1 METKEL
7 ITNAIRYI
15 RENPKENLSLQSIA
29 DNAGFSLTYF
39 DALFKQHTGY
49 TPVEYSRVYKLTR
62 AAIALRCT
70 DDSVLDISLEY
81 GYQSPESFSRAFK
94 AFYSLTPSEY
104 REKYADSAITW
115 TDLSA
120 RIAVSRFAKTFP
132 TLRRTND
139 SVLDIALEYG
149 YQSPESFS
157 RAFKEFYS
165 LSPSE
170 YREKYADSAITW
182 TDLSARIAVSRF
194 AKTFPTL
201 RRVQTEEA
209 IDWLFTH
216 DPVKYAEDLV
226 GVTVGDVAVFT
237 LDNGDLTS
245 FVYASDYD
253 DEEPSV
259 DLVCEDEEA
268 ALAYLRLFV
277 GGGIEDFSMRVAP
290 GTVWERF
297 DAAVAAAG
305 MVCRTG
311 HDMILRD
318 AAPCEVDSGEYE
330 VRELTA
336 DDLPALAAFRDAGGC
351 GPQHVRAVEIAFAG
365 KGNVG
370 TRPVGVFDGGA
381 LVCFALPTADR
392 IRDLVKYD
400 IGGMF
405 TLGAKDD
412 ARLCELAWRY
422 AASLCATENAF
433 LGNANAKDDDS
444 PLGAAFSRKMGLVE
458 VAEERRYVGQA

>member
-1 METKEL
+1 METKKL

-62 AAIALRCT
+62 AAIALRRT
-70 DDSVLDISLEY
+70 GNSVLDIALEY

-104 REKYADSAITW
+104 REKYADS
-115 TDLSA
+115 L
-120 RIAVSRFAKTFP
+120 
-132 TLRRTND
+132 
-139 SVLDIALEYG
+139 
-149 YQSPESFS
+149 
-157 RAFKEFYS
+157 
-165 LSPSE
+165 
-170 YREKYADSAITW
+170 ITW

-237 LDNGDLTS
+237 LDNGEPTS

-253 DEEPSV
+253 DDEPSV
-259 DLVCEDEEA
+259 GLICEDEDA
-268 ALAYLRLFV
+268 AIAYLKLLV
-277 GGGIEDFSMRVAP
+277 GGGIENFSMRVAP

-297 DAAVAAAG
+297 DAAVASAG
-305 MVCRTG
+305 MICRTEY
-311 HDMILRD
+311 DMVLRD
-318 AAPCEVDSGEYE
+318 VTPFESDSARYE
-330 VRELTA
+330 ARELTA
-336 DDLPALAAFRDAGGC
+336 DDLPALAAFRDAGRC

-370 TRPVGVFDGGA
+370 TRPVGVFDGDT

-392 IRDLVKYD
+392 IRDFVKFD

-405 TLGAKDD
+405 TLGRKDD
-412 ARLCELAWRY
+412 ARLCEIAWKY
-422 AASLCATENAF
+422 AASICAVENAI
-433 LGNANAKDDDS
+433 LGNANAEDDDS
-444 PLGAAFSRKMGLVE
+444 PLGAAFSRRMGLVE
-458 VAEERRYVGQA
+458 VAEERRYVKQG

>member
-1 METKEL
+1 MENKDL

-62 AAIALRCT
+62 AALA
-70 DDSVLDISLEY
+70 
-81 GYQSPESFSRAFK
+81 
-94 AFYSLTPSEY
+94 
-104 REKYADSAITW
+104 
-115 TDLSA
+115 
-120 RIAVSRFAKTFP
+120 
-132 TLRRTND
+132 LRRTNN

-149 YQSPESFS
+149 YQSPESFT
-157 RAFKEFYS
+157 RAFKAFYS

-182 TDLSARIAVSRF
+182 TDLSAKIAVSRF
-194 AKTFPTL
+194 ARAFPTL

-226 GVTVGDVAVFT
+226 GITVSDVAVFT
-237 LDNGDLTS
+237 LDNGELTS

-268 ALAYLRLFV
+268 AIAYLKLLV
-277 GGGIEDFSMRVAP
+277 EGGIEDFSMRVSP

-318 AAPCEVDSGEYE
+318 AAPYEVDSGGYE

-392 IRDLVKYD
+392 IRDFVKYD

-444 PLGAAFSRKMGLVE
+444 PLGAAFSRRMGLVE
-458 VAEERRYVGQA
+458 VAEERRYLVH

>member
-1 METKEL
+1 METKDL

-62 AAIALRCT
+62 AAIALRRT

-120 RIAVSRFAKTFP
+120 RIAVSRFAKM
-132 TLRRTND
+132 
-139 SVLDIALEYG
+139 
-149 YQSPESFS
+149 
-157 RAFKEFYS
+157 
-165 LSPSE
+165 
-170 YREKYADSAITW
+170 
-182 TDLSARIAVSRF
+182 
-194 AKTFPTL
+194 FPTL
-201 RRVQTEEA
+201 RRVQTEDA
-209 IDWLFTH
+209 IDWMFTH

-237 LDNGDLTS
+237 LDDGELTS

-253 DEEPSV
+253 DDEPSV
-259 DLVCEDEEA
+259 DLVCEDEEEA
-268 ALAYLRLFV
+268 ITYLKLLV
-277 GGGIEDFSMRVAP
+277 GGGIEDFSIRAAP

-297 DAAVAAAG
+297 DAAVASAG

-311 HDMILRD
+311 YDMVLRE
-318 AAPCEVDSGEYE
+318 AVPGKVDSGEYA
-330 VRELTA
+330 VRELTT
-336 DDLPALAAFRDAGGC
+336 DDLPVLAAFRDAGGC
-351 GPQHVRAVEIAFAG
+351 GPQHVRAVEIAFDG

-370 TRPVGVFDGGA
+370 THPVGVFDGGA

-392 IRDLVKYD
+392 IRDFVKYD
-400 IGGMF
+400 IGGVF
-405 TLGAKDD
+405 TLGGRDN

-422 AASLCATENAF
+422 AAAICAAENAI

-444 PLGAAFSRKMGLVE
+444 PLGAAFSRRMGLVE
-458 VAEERRYVGQA
+458 VAEERRYVKR